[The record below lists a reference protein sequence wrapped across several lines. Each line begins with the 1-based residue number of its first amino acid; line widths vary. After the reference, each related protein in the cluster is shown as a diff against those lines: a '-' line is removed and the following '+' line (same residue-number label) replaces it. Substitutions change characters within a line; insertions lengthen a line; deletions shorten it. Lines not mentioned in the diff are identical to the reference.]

1 MSADFAALL
10 AGGRGWLYL
19 PVAFALG
26 ALHALEPGHAKSM
39 MAGFVV
45 ATRGTAAQALL
56 LGLSAAAAHSLVVW
70 ALVLAALA
78 LGSAVPAHWLPWLG
92 LAAGLGALGIAAW
105 LGLAQLRRR
114 HHHHRDHRHHGR
126 RHPAPPA
133 GRASAAQVIAFGFS
147 GGLMPCP
154 AALAVLALCL
164 SAGAVGLGLATVFA
178 FSAGLAAVLIGVGL
192 LAALSLRLAAGSALL
207 ERLAA
212 RLPWLSVAVIALSG
226 LWTLGHALARLL
238 AA

>member
-19 PVAFALG
+19 PLAFALG

-45 ATRGTAAQALL
+45 ARRGTAAQALL

-78 LGSAVPAHWLPWLG
+78 LGTAVPAHWLPWLG
-92 LAAGLGALGIAAW
+92 LAAGAGALGIAAW
-105 LGLAQLRRR
+105 LGLAQRRRR
-114 HHHHRDHRHHGR
+114 HDHHHHHHHHGHR
-126 RHPAPPA
+126 PAPPS
-133 GRASAAQVIAFGFS
+133 GRAGTAQVIAFGFS

-164 SAGAVGLGLATVFA
+164 SAGAVGLGLATVLA
-178 FSAGLAAVLIGVGL
+178 FSAGLAAVLTGVGL
-192 LAALSLRLAAGSALL
+192 LAALSLRLATGSARLA
-207 ERLAA
+207 RLAA
-212 RLPWLSVAVIALSG
+212 RLPWLAVAVIALSG

-238 AA
+238 SA